1 MKAIKNGIKTTIEG
15 KKYTKCSKKEL
26 MDNIIIKNIDSD
38 EALSMYNNT
47 FGKET
52 EDLEKLQVSKNK
64 KNKK

>member
-1 MKAIKNGIKTTIEG
+1 
-15 KKYTKCSKKEL
+15 